1 MKKLNLENIFQHS
14 PTPTSVVEANDPDF
28 TFVKVNDAY
37 CRMTQRSDSELIGKA
52 LFEAFPANPD
62 EKKPTGPER
71 LLESFRRVI
80 KTRQPDE
87 LGTIR
92 YDIVL
97 DDGQYKE
104 VYWRVINSPVLSGD
118 GEVEF
123 IVNSASRITEQV
135 ISQRINNM
143 MLNNSEDSFVL
154 VDRDLMVKNFNRQ
167 FAHNYLEIFGRKV
180 EKGQS
185 ILDLTLPERKDALK
199 IRYERVLKGETIS
212 DLLKVPTKSGG
223 TRYFDIKYKPASD
236 EHGEIV
242 GSFVSLIEKT
252 AEYKAHEKYQQV
264 VEHSTNMFF
273 RHDAE
278 GVLTYVSPQSKYFLG
293 YSPEKAMRKWT
304 EFITD
309 HPINKI
315 GEEHTRKALETG
327 ETQPPYELQLK
338 TADNRIIW
346 VEIHEAPVVEDGNVT
361 GIVGS
366 LSDITERKTYE
377 EQLQKSLERYD
388 FASKATR
395 DAIYDWDMEEDTL
408 HWGDGLKTLFGYD
421 TGDQVNSLKLWSDNV
436 HPSDIDRVQEELDQT
451 LNDPN
456 LNQVEYEYRFRR
468 KNGNYAYVHE
478 NGYVIRDRG
487 GKAIRMIGALRDVT
501 ESKQAEIQTQLQH
514 QVAQFFK
521 NEDRLNPILSNL
533 LHYLAEYNKFSF
545 AEIWIVSK
553 TEDYMNRISSFARD
567 KSGKTFH
574 DQTSEIIRSKL
585 DEGIQGLAWK
595 TRSLQIL
602 HDLET
607 SDYFIRNKEAA
618 QAGIKSACAI
628 PLFHNDDVNGVLIMG
643 SVESGKDLKN
653 KVTSYQILQD
663 FLGAEIRRKQREE
676 ELQLLFKSSPDILAI
691 ATSNNRFI
699 KVNPGFCELMG
710 YTEKELTSQNFQ
722 TFIHPEDLKDTKKEY
737 EETVSGERQA
747 DNYINRWI
755 TRSGDVRYISWRSS
769 EVFGEDNFVFAFGR
783 DVTDR
788 KIVEQQII
796 ETNKK
801 LKTAQEIASL
811 GYWELNL
818 KSRDL
823 YWSDEVFRMWGLDP
837 TQEPLAYEN
846 FRDTVHPDDL
856 DDFDTHQSAAI
867 SGKEAL
873 DIEHRIILPDGTV
886 KWVHEIG
893 KIIHNKKGQPILF
906 EGTVQDIT
914 ERKKA
919 RKALEKLNRDLELHA
934 QELAA
939 SNAELEQFAYVAS
952 HDLQEPLRMVTSF
965 LTQLD
970 KKYSDDLD
978 ERAKKYIHFAVDG
991 AQRMRQIILDLL
1003 NYSRLNQDKKQRESV
1018 DLNMILEEVKT
1029 LERTHIE
1036 ETGGEI
1042 ITESLP
1048 VVYANPGP
1056 IKQVFQNLINNG
1068 LKYHKEDA
1076 SPKVEI
1082 TYSGSD
1088 THWTFKVSDNG
1099 IGIRKEFQDGIFQIF
1114 QRLHTRDEYSGTGI
1128 GLAITKKI
1136 VERHGGKIWLES
1148 EEGKGSSFYF
1158 TLSKEETI

>member
-14 PTPTSVVEANDPDF
+14 PTPTSVIEANDPEF
-28 TFVKVNDAY
+28 RFVKVNDAY
-37 CRMTQRSDSELIGKA
+37 CRMTQRSESELIGKA

-71 LLESFRRVI
+71 LLQSFRRVI

-87 LGTIR
+87 LETIR

-104 VYWRVINSPVLSGD
+104 VYWRVINTPVLSED
-118 GEVEF
+118 GEVEY
-123 IVNSASRITEQV
+123 ITNSASCITEQV

-167 FAHNYLEIFGRKV
+167 FAQNYLEIFGRKV

-185 ILDLTLPERKDALK
+185 ILDLTLPERKEALK
-199 IRYERVLKGETIS
+199 ERYVSVLKGETIS

-223 TRYFDIKYKPASD
+223 TRYFDIKYKPARD
-236 EHGEIV
+236 EHDEIV

-252 AEYKAHEKYQQV
+252 AEHKAQEKYQQV

-273 RHDAE
+273 KHDAE

-293 YSPEKAMRKWT
+293 FSPEKAMRKWT

-309 HPINKI
+309 HPLNKI
-315 GEEHTRKALETG
+315 GEQHTRKALETG

-421 TGDQVNSLKLWSDNV
+421 TGNQVNSLKLWSDNV

-468 KNGNYAYVHE
+468 ENGEYAYVHE
-478 NGYVIRDRG
+478 NGYVIRNHK

-501 ESKQAEIQTQLQH
+501 ESKQAELQTHLQH

-521 NEDRLNPILSNL
+521 HEDRLHSILDHL
-533 LHYLAEYNKFSF
+533 LHYLAEYEKFSL
-545 AEIWIVSK
+545 AEIWLVSATK
-553 TEDYMNRISSFARD
+553 NHLNLMASFARNNI
-567 KSGKTFH
+567 GRTFYKYSRSVNKFGYGEGLPGLVWKNRSTETW
-574 DQTSEIIRSKL
+574 DNLSENP
-585 DEGIQGLAWK
+585 A
-595 TRSLQIL
+595 
-602 HDLET
+602 
-607 SDYFIRNKEAA
+607 FIRNEAA
-618 QAGIKSACAI
+618 KESELKSATAF
-628 PLFHNDDVNGVLIMG
+628 PLFHNDDFIGVLLLG
-643 SVESGKDLKN
+643 SEEPAQIN
-653 KVTSYQILQD
+653 RHKVRPYKILQD

-676 ELQLLFKSSPDILAI
+676 EMQLLFKSSPDILAI
-691 ATSNNRFI
+691 AASNNRFI

-710 YTEKELTSQNFQ
+710 YSEEELTSQNFQ
-722 TFIHPEDLKDTKKEY
+722 TFIHPDDLDDTNKEY
-737 EETVSGERQA
+737 EETVTGERNA
-747 DNYINRWI
+747 NNYINRWI
-755 TRSGDVRYISWRSS
+755 TRSGDTRYISWRSS

-823 YWSDEVFRMWGLDP
+823 YWSDEVFRIWGLDP
-837 TQEPLAYEN
+837 TQEPLVFED
-846 FRDTVHPDDL
+846 FRNTVHPEDL
-856 DDFDTHQSAAI
+856 DAFDAQQSAAI
-867 SGKEAL
+867 SGEEAL

-1018 DLNMILEEVKT
+1018 DLNVILEEVKT
-1029 LERTHIE
+1029 LERKHIE

-1068 LKYHKEDA
+1068 LKYHKEGA

-1082 TYSGSD
+1082 TYTETD
-1088 THWTFKVSDNG
+1088 THWEFKVSDNG

-1148 EEGKGSSFYF
+1148 EEGKGSTFYF
-1158 TLSKEETI
+1158 TLSKEEAI